1 MYNGILIFDKP
12 QDFTSHDVVAKLR
25 GILRQ
30 KKIGHAGTLDPMATG
45 VLVILLGNATRA
57 SDYASAR
64 KKEYVAGLR
73 LGITTDTQDI
83 TGKILTE
90 KEHNITED
98 TLAKALEGFMGT
110 QSQLPPM
117 YSAVSVGGTRLYKL
131 ARQGVEIER
140 RARDIEIEE
149 IEILGKSGEDYILR
163 IVCSKGTYVR
173 TICHDIGQ
181 ALGCGGCMSSLRR
194 TAIGPFNGDDA
205 LDFDKV
211 KELCDSGEL
220 EKVLR
225 PTDSAFENLPSVT
238 LNQKGMARALNGAFI
253 SAHELETGEIPP
265 CDELCKIYDPDGN
278 FIMLGRGGE
287 LDRGGNAIFCH
298 KTFFIKD

>member
-1 MYNGILIFDKP
+1 M
-12 QDFTSHDVVAKLR
+12 
-25 GILRQ
+25 
-30 KKIGHAGTLDPMATG
+30 
-45 VLVILLGNATRA
+45 
-57 SDYASAR
+57 SA
-64 KKEYVAGLR
+64 
-73 LGITTDTQDI
+73 
-83 TGKILTE
+83 
-90 KEHNITED
+90 
-98 TLAKALEGFMGT
+98 
-110 QSQLPPM
+110 
-117 YSAVSVGGTRLYKL
+117 
-131 ARQGVEIER
+131 
-140 RARDIEIEE
+140 
-149 IEILGKSGEDYILR
+149 
-163 IVCSKGTYVR
+163 
-173 TICHDIGQ
+173 
-181 ALGCGGCMSSLRR
+181 LRR
-194 TAIGPFNGDDA
+194 TAIGPLNGNDA